1 MNKYVCRNCGAIFT
15 SDSAHVERVTMCEEY
30 WGRPLRW
37 EEEYLHC
44 PECDEEDMEDYWGD
58 LEDGD
63 NIADEED
70 ENEEDEDND

>member
-1 MNKYVCRNCGAIFT
+1 MNKYVCHKCGAIFT
-15 SDSAHVERVTMCEEY
+15 SDSAHVERITRCEEY

-44 PECDEEDMEDYWGD
+44 PECDEEDMEDYLGD

-63 NIADEED
+63 NIADEVDED
-70 ENEEDEDND
+70 EEDEDND

>member
-1 MNKYVCRNCGAIFT
+1 MALYVCNKCGAIF
-15 SDSAHVERVTMCEEY
+15 DEDRAEVERVTMCEEY

-44 PECDEEDMEDYWGD
+44 PECGADDMCDYWGD

-63 NIADEED
+63 NIADEES
-70 ENEEDEDND
+70 EEEDEDND

>member
-1 MNKYVCRNCGAIFT
+1 MNKYVCRKCGAIFT
-15 SDSAHVERVTMCEEY
+15 SDSARVERVIMREEY

-63 NIADEED
+63 NIADEVDED
-70 ENEEDEDND
+70 EEDEDND